1 MDLIKL
7 ICLNTQY
14 ADMATK
20 QIVANGYIATAI
32 NRAVVTDQEVGNSLS
47 KIIVEAHAY
56 TDRDVT
62 QFDIDCF
69 IRAKTTIESNVV
81 KHNKPN

>member
-14 ADMATK
+14 LHIATK
-20 QIVANGYIATAI
+20 QIIANGYIATAI
-32 NRAVVTDQEVGNSLS
+32 NRAVVTDQEVGNTLS

-56 TDRDVT
+56 TDKDIT

-69 IRAKTTIESNVV
+69 IRAKARIES
-81 KHNKPN
+81 

>member
-1 MDLIKL
+1 
-7 ICLNTQY
+7 
-14 ADMATK
+14 
-20 QIVANGYIATAI
+20 
-32 NRAVVTDQEVGNSLS
+32 VGNSLS